1 MNFDFGKKEH
11 LKSRKT
17 ISALFQ
23 KGKQVKKYPLKM
35 MYLPT
40 ILVETDIKLKVAVSV
55 PKRNFKKAVDRNYL
69 KRLMREAYRLKKQA
83 ILAPIEAQY
92 SVMFIYLSQ
101 EKISYKELEPI
112 MEQLL
117 LKFKEEISTPGTIIE

>member
-1 MNFDFGKKEH
+1 
-11 LKSRKT
+11 
-17 ISALFQ
+17 
-23 KGKQVKKYPLKM
+23 M

-40 ILVETDIKLKVAVSV
+40 VLAETDIKLKVAVSV

-69 KRLMREAYRLKKQA
+69 KRLMREAYRLKKQV
-83 ILAPIEAQY
+83 ILTPIEAQY

-117 LKFKEEISTPGTIIE
+117 LKFKEEVSTTSTIIE